1 MDVILGESFR
11 VNFRSIRTGDQKM
24 VARTG
29 HGLSVADTARI
40 AMGVAFA
47 GLLGLAWVLPLE
59 AEASPYKLTDE
70 DNQTVRVDDEIQL
83 YVKNPRGK
91 TIIVGKQEVG
101 EVSIRVE
108 KFVRAKNQETA
119 EEWMEE
125 LSIQVDSDG
134 SQISIIAHYPSGG
147 EESLWSF
154 LRGTRSKARV
164 ELTIEVPASFDA
176 EVSGASGDVQVT
188 SIEGGCSV
196 YGSSGSV
203 FLKTIGGD
211 AFVEVSSGDVEV
223 MDVRGDI
230 HVGSSSGDALIRG
243 AGGSISLSASS
254 GDMEVYRVTGNA
266 TVELDSGDFLI
277 QDCAGDV
284 MTRTSSGN
292 ATLRNVLGSVRAF
305 ASSGDV
311 TMNILP
317 VGNKEF
323 VVKTASGDVSVMF
336 AAADQYGFL
345 LDVSTASGSI
355 EGDLDIRLDKVSRRV
370 LRGVVGNGEGK
381 LVIETASGNIVI
393 QQARN
398 SR

>member
-1 MDVILGESFR
+1 
-11 VNFRSIRTGDQKM
+11 M
-24 VARTG
+24 VTRTG
-29 HGLSVADTARI
+29 HRLSVAGTARI
-40 AMGVAFA
+40 ALGVVCA
-47 GLLGLAWVLPLE
+47 GFFGLAAALPPA

-70 DNQTVRVDDEIQL
+70 DTQTVRISGETQL

-91 TIIVGKQEVG
+91 TIIVGKQGVRKI
-101 EVSIRVE
+101 SIRAE

-125 LSIQVDSDG
+125 LRFQVDSDG
-134 SQISIIAHYPSGG
+134 SQISIITHYPSGG

-154 LRGTRSKARV
+154 LWGTRSKALV
-164 ELTIEVPASFDA
+164 EFTIEIPASFDA
-176 EVSGASGDVQVT
+176 EVSTASGDVQVT
-188 SIEGGCSV
+188 SIEGDCSV
-196 YGSSGSV
+196 YGSSGDV
-203 FLKTIGGD
+203 FLKAVGGD
-211 AFVEVSSGDVEV
+211 ALVEVTSGDVEV
-223 MDVRGDI
+223 MDVQGDI
-230 HVGSSSGDALIRG
+230 QLGSSSGDALIRG

-254 GDMEVYRVTGNA
+254 GDMEAHRVRGNA

-277 QDCAGDV
+277 QECEGDV

-311 TMNILP
+311 TIHILP

-323 VVKTASGDVSVMF
+323 VVKTASGDVIVMF
-336 AAADQYGFL
+336 ESAERYGFS

-370 LRGVVGNGEGK
+370 LRGVVGTGEGK
-381 LVIETASGNIVI
+381 LMIETASGNIII
-393 QQARN
+393 QQVRN
-398 SR
+398 TR